1 MKRNEYKLVLRFNE
15 RAIFRVIIDQHYK
28 FAHPEMSDALILE
41 LVKLLDGESGHIESS
56 DLDLDLDLDLE
67 FEFEFE
73 YFKKDPLFYMERPYR
88 LVFLLNKFDSYI
100 GVVNAFRVRRIST

>member
-56 DLDLDLDLDLE
+56 DL
-67 FEFEFE
+67 EFE
-73 YFKKDPLFYMERPYR
+73 YFKKDPLFYMEKPYR